1 MSHQE
6 FFIKG
11 ANGGAAPE
19 LKRAYST
26 VLQLRDA
33 IQKMNKRNLF
43 PYNIKP
49 LLGKINYLEQIVRTP
64 PK

>member
-1 MSHQE
+1 V
-6 FFIKG
+6 FFIK
-11 ANGGAAPE
+11 AATGGGTPTQ
-19 LKRAYST
+19 KSAYQT